1 MTQNNPKAVMIA
13 NFKPDLESIAPYI
26 QRLLPWKGGME
37 RFVQMTELA
46 VRRNFDLLT
55 CNRNSFLLSLIWCAQ
70 KNLEPGVDDGCWLIP
85 FKGVVTP
92 VPAYKGLIKVAVE
105 TGSVLDV
112 QPYLVYEGDRFEYG
126 LGLTPFLNHQP
137 PKLGLDRGALIGAY
151 VVFTMPDG
159 TKRFAPPM
167 DRPSIEKIRESSP
180 SYRSDPKG
188 SVWAKWE
195 EAMFLKTVIKQGFKY
210 IPVKAALRDL
220 IYDDGQIEAG
230 AKVSLLLHQSDPG
243 LPELEEE
250 EPKGKQ
256 APPAEKLD
264 TSAFDKAT
272 KKLKWDKETMARLEQ
287 WLTATATAAN
297 TNTGK
302 VITADMVK
310 ISCGNKFEEF
320 LAKFK
325 EWQDINFPP
334 AGGAKGQGP
343 GPGPEAAGPDT
354 TDKPVVEPGSEGGPA
369 EKAEADAAA
378 GDVDNASVEPLETRR
393 AAVWD
398 QVINKGIPLASLAVL
413 DPPVSAPGHI
423 IEANID
429 EAEELVATY
438 QAPTGKAKK

>member
-26 QRLLPWKGGME
+26 QRLLPWKGGLE

-46 VRRNFDLLT
+46 IRRNFDLLT

-85 FKGVVTP
+85 FKQMVTP

-112 QPYLVYEGDRFEYG
+112 QPYLVYEGDKFEYG
-126 LGLTPFLNHQP
+126 LGLAPFLNHQP

-167 DRPSIEKIRESSP
+167 DRPSIEKIREVSP
-180 SYRSDPKG
+180 AYRGDPKG
-188 SVWAKWE
+188 SIWVKWE
-195 EAMFLKTVIKQGFKY
+195 EAMFLKTAIKQGFKY
-210 IPVKAALRDL
+210 IPVKPALRDL
-220 IYDDGQIEAG
+220 LYDDGQIEAG
-230 AKVSLLLHQSDPG
+230 TKVSLLLHQSDPG
-243 LPELEEE
+243 LPEFEEE
-250 EPKGKQ
+250 DSTIKLS
-256 APPAEKLD
+256 PPAEKLD
-264 TSAFDKAT
+264 TSKFDRAV
-272 KKLKWDKETMARLEQ
+272 KKLKWDPETMARLDQ
-287 WLTATATAAN
+287 WLAATSAAASS
-297 TNTGK
+297 NTGK

-310 ISCGNKFEEF
+310 MSCANKCEEF

-325 EWQDINFPP
+325 EWLDLNFPP
-334 AGGAKGQGP
+334 AGASP
-343 GPGPEAAGPDT
+343 GTGPEAAGPATTASPPVGKDEDT
-354 TDKPVVEPGSEGGPA
+354 TAKPPDDEGGPPAA
-369 EKAEADAAA
+369 EEDK
-378 GDVDNASVEPLETRR
+378 VLTLEERR
-393 AAVWD
+393 EAVWK

-423 IEANID
+423 TEQNIN

-438 QAPTGKAKK
+438 QGAPGGKKK

>member
-37 RFVQMTELA
+37 RFLQMTELA

-159 TKRFAPPM
+159 SKRFAPPM

-210 IPVKAALRDL
+210 IPVKSALRDL
-220 IYDDGQIEAG
+220 LYDDGQIEAG
-230 AKVSLLLHQSDPG
+230 TKVSLLLHQSDPG
-243 LPELEEE
+243 LPELEEGTTGT
-250 EPKGKQ
+250 PS
-256 APPAEKLD
+256 PPAEKLD
-264 TSAFDKAT
+264 TSKFDKAV
-272 KKLKWDKETMARLEQ
+272 KKLKWDKETMARLEK
-287 WLTATATAAN
+287 WLADTATGASAKKGEPITPDMI
-297 TNTGK
+297 K
-302 VITADMVK
+302 V
-310 ISCGNKFEEF
+310 SCSNRFEEF
-320 LAKFK
+320 QAKFK
-325 EWQDINFPP
+325 EWVAVNYPEPETGPQGVPPEQGSQEDHPPVQNTQEPEQDPK
-334 AGGAKGQGP
+334 AP
-343 GPGPEAAGPDT
+343 GEVSLADRKQAAWHQ
-354 TDKPVVEPGSEGGPA
+354 VVA
-369 EKAEADAAA
+369 
-378 GDVDNASVEPLETRR
+378 L
-393 AAVWD
+393 
-398 QVINKGIPLASLAVL
+398 GIPLANLAVCH
-413 DPPVSAPGHI
+413 VSTLADI
-423 IEANID
+423 NEDNIG
-429 EAEELVATY
+429 ELEELIATY
-438 QAPTGKAKK
+438 PKKGK